1 MPERHRPGRPDGSAA
16 TRDRTLRAAYP
27 FGERRSAAYSW
38 RGRVLEVVEL
48 AAREGG
54 EAKIV
59 GLDVDHSVHATPPAG
74 GTERGQYTRLISSGT
89 TGGTPVQLGDSDLSI
104 SGGHLCFVG
113 VDLAELA
120 DAYATPFFLYSERRL
135 RANIAGLVGAF
146 TARHTA
152 TEVFYASKACSNL
165 WFLRVVRDAGVN
177 VEVNSG
183 GELEKALRVGFDPR
197 QIVFNGVAKTRAE
210 IERAVACGVRAFIV
224 DSLCELERISA
235 AATALGHVAAV
246 APRIDVHVPT
256 LTHPGLETAHG
267 GKAGIDRDDAVAAF
281 RRAADDP
288 HLEPV
293 GLHLHVGSQITSVE
307 PYRRAVDTAL
317 DVLAEVEAAAGVRL
331 QFLDDGGGFAVPY
344 REAPASCADDDY
356 FCSRLAIDDYAAA
369 ICGRLRARRPDL
381 ALFLEPGRSVATST
395 AVLVTR
401 IENEKTKGRRDAE
414 GRRLGDEHWLTAD
427 AGFNTLLEHTNYRW
441 YFRTL
446 VAGRAAE
453 PADAE
458 FRLAGPLCDGG
469 DVFAG
474 DDESPCRHFPAGTRV
489 GDVVVFLD
497 AGGYTLEMM
506 NDYNARP
513 RAAAYAVTA
522 GGDVVTIRRRET
534 DVDLSALDLTPGCG
548 V

>member
-1 MPERHRPGRPDGSAA
+1 M
-16 TRDRTLRAAYP
+16 
-27 FGERRSAAYSW
+27 
-38 RGRVLEVVEL
+38 
-48 AAREGG
+48 
-54 EAKIV
+54 
-59 GLDVDHSVHATPPAG
+59 
-74 GTERGQYTRLISSGT
+74 
-89 TGGTPVQLGDSDLSI
+89 QLSDSDLI
-104 SGGHLCFVG
+104 IRGDHLIFAG
-113 VDLAELA
+113 IDLAELA
-120 DAYATPFFLYSERRL
+120 DVHATPFFLYSERRL
-135 RANIAGLVGAF
+135 RTNIAELAGAF
-146 TARHTA
+146 TARHPA

-165 WFLRVVRDAGVN
+165 WFLHVVRDAGIN
-177 VEVNSG
+177 VEVNAG

-197 QIVFNGVAKTRAE
+197 QIVFNGVAKTRSE

-224 DSLCELERISA
+224 DSLGELERISA
-235 AATALGHVAAV
+235 VATALGRVAAV

-267 GKAGIDRDDAVAAF
+267 GKAGIDRDDARAAF
-281 RRAADDP
+281 GRAADDP

-293 GLHLHVGSQITSVE
+293 GLHLHVGSQITSLQ
-307 PYRRAVDTAL
+307 PYRQAMDTAL

-331 QFLDDGGGFAVPY
+331 QFLDAGGGFAVPY
-344 REAPASCADDDY
+344 REASVACADDDY
-356 FCSRLAIDDYAAA
+356 FCSRLTIDDYAAA
-369 ICGRLRARRPDL
+369 VCGRLRARRPDL
-381 ALFLEPGRSVATST
+381 ALFLEPGRSIATSS

-401 IENEKTKGRRDAE
+401 IESEKTKGRRDDE
-414 GRRLGDEHWLTAD
+414 GRRLGDEHWLTVD

-474 DDESPCRHFPAGTRV
+474 DDDRPYRRFPAATTV
-489 GDVVVFLD
+489 GDAVVFLD
-497 AGGYTLEMM
+497 VGGYTLEMM

-522 GGDVVTIRRRET
+522 GGDVVAIRRRET
-534 DVDLSALDLTPGCG
+534 DADLSAFDLTPGFDA
-548 V
+548 